1 MKRQK
6 RFALPFMLLGLL
18 TWTAAFFVL
27 KGFGTRVST
36 FNKLP
41 GEMSEGGGL
50 FEQYGIT
57 PNQLDEMI
65 HNSGS
70 FGGGWDAMAL
80 GILMIVGLFQIITS
94 FVYLFGR
101 RENSAGSE

>member
-1 MKRQK
+1 MRSQK
-6 RFALPFMLLGLL
+6 RFALPFMLFGLL

-36 FNKLP
+36 LNKLP
-41 GEMSEGGGL
+41 GEMSEDDGL

-65 HNSGS
+65 RNSGS

-94 FVYLFGR
+94 LVYLFGR
-101 RENSAGSE
+101 PNLDTGE